1 MKYIAAYALLVLGG
15 NAAPKAADVEKV
27 LKEAGIKSE
36 ADHVE
41 KVITALA
48 GKPFHELV
56 KNGTAKLGAMGATAV
71 AAPAAAG
78 KAAVAAAPAK
88 KEEAPKE
95 EEADVDMGG
104 LFGDDYW
111 AIYTRVTQQVAVV
124 WCWPNSAHLRVVTCN
139 SISNNQ
145 PIQTLS
151 LIITHA
157 LSVAVFLSTIY

>member
-1 MKYIAAYALLVLGG
+1 MKYIAAYALCVLGG
-15 NAAPKAADVEKV
+15 NAAPKAADIEKV

-41 KVITALA
+41 RVITALA

-56 KNGTAKLGAMGATAV
+56 KNGTAKLGAMGTAV

-78 KAAVAAAPAK
+78 KAAPTAAAPK

-104 LFGDDYW
+104 LFGDDY
-111 AIYTRVTQQVAVV
+111 
-124 WCWPNSAHLRVVTCN
+124 
-139 SISNNQ
+139 
-145 PIQTLS
+145 
-151 LIITHA
+151 
-157 LSVAVFLSTIY
+157 